1 MKPDDLTVI
10 EVNYDDGFA
19 QRDIAAEPGD
29 LIALALPCPAQRMG
43 GGAGGQVMTSCGF
56 CGEMMPSTAGPHS
69 ADGRYIKLV
78 VVLESGGGFVSWM
91 TFRP

>member
-1 MKPDDLTVI
+1 
-10 EVNYDDGFA
+10 
-19 QRDIAAEPGD
+19 
-29 LIALALPCPAQRMG
+29 
-43 GGAGGQVMTSCGF
+43 
-56 CGEMMPSTAGPHS
+56 MMPSTAGPHS